1 MSLAEVLWRT
11 HGAWRASWDAVRV
24 GRGFRPSGRIRIDLQ
39 PFRETKLFPWPVG
52 GAKNFPWCAGLVD
65 AAERVSRNRLS
76 FFDLDDVHL
85 GDPIDW
91 HRDHASRRAAPLVV
105 SHRID
110 YRDFAAV
117 GDCKLVWEPNR
128 HHQLVVLARAYRAT
142 GEERFALTLLRQLES
157 WLDANPFGR
166 GMNWRSP
173 LELGIRLITWSCALD
188 LIAPCLDAETPL
200 LSRVADSIYD
210 HSWQI
215 ARNYSRGS
223 SANNH
228 LIGEA
233 AGVFVANSLYSS
245 LPDAARRRDE
255 AARLLESEIER
266 QTYPD
271 GCTREHAFGYH
282 LFVAQFFL
290 VCKRVAECTGQ
301 RFSAAYDERLERMID
316 FAVSMME
323 ASRSLPKL
331 GDSDDGYVLDLGEPV
346 DDYDSWLAIGCRL
359 FARADLAARLE
370 RAPQTAYWLF
380 GPEGTDAVERQRSA
394 APPGAE
400 LSSKAYRD
408 SGYCLLQC
416 GSPSV
421 GDQVSV
427 LFDCAELGYGSIAAH
442 GHADALSVVV
452 RAYGRDLLVD
462 AGTYDYFSYP
472 EWRSYFRSTA
482 AHNTVRIDGRDQS
495 VMLGPFLWGRR
506 ARAELVRFASDG
518 RKTLAQGRHD
528 GYAKLP
534 AAVHHSRTVVLDA
547 EARVVSLVDELEG
560 EGEHDVEL
568 FFHLAPG
575 SVATQIADGAWAIRI
590 GGHTARLELDPALA
604 GSVHAAREGE
614 PAGWV
619 SDAYH
624 RKAASVVIHGRAR
637 LRCPATLRSAIRL
650 PRETGRAAT

>member
-1 MSLAEVLWRT
+1 MSLAEVLWRMQ
-11 HGAWRASWDAVRV
+11 GACRASWDAARV
-24 GRGFRPSGRIRIDLQ
+24 GRGFRPSGRVRIDLQ

-52 GAKNFPWCAGLVD
+52 GAKDSPWCARLVD
-65 AAERVSRNRLS
+65 SAERLSRNRLS

-91 HRDHASRRAAPLVV
+91 HRDHASQRTAPLVV
-105 SHRID
+105 SQRID

-142 GEERFALTLLRQLES
+142 GEERFARALLRQLES
-157 WLDANPFGR
+157 WLDANPFGK

-188 LIAPCLDAETPL
+188 LIAPCLHAETPL

-210 HSWQI
+210 HYWQI

-233 AGVFVANSLYSS
+233 AGVFVAASLYSS
-245 LPDAARRRDE
+245 LPDAARRRAE
-255 AARLLESEIER
+255 AARMLESEIER

-282 LFVAQFFL
+282 LFVAQFF
-290 VCKRVAECTGQ
+290 VICKRVAECTGQ

-359 FARADLAARLE
+359 FARADLGARLE

-380 GPEGTDAVERQRSA
+380 GPEGMDALERERKA
-394 APPGAE
+394 GPAGGK
-400 LSSKAYRD
+400 LSSMAYRD

-442 GHADALSVVV
+442 GHADALSVAV

-495 VMLGPFLWGRR
+495 VMLGPFLWGTR
-506 ARAELVRFASDG
+506 ARAELVRFTSDG
-518 RKTLAQGRHD
+518 RKTVAQGRHD
-528 GYAKLP
+528 GYTKLP
-534 AAVHHSRTVVLDA
+534 AAVHHSRTVELDA
-547 EARVVSLVDELEG
+547 DSRVVSLVDEIEG
-560 EGEHDVEL
+560 DGEHDIEL
-568 FFHLAPG
+568 FFHPAPG
-575 SVATQIADGAWAIRI
+575 CVATQIADGAWAIRI
-590 GGHTARLELDPALA
+590 AGHTARLELDPALVA
-604 GSVHAAREGE
+604 SSRAAREGE

-619 SDAYH
+619 SDGYH
-624 RKAASVVIHGRAR
+624 RKAASTVIYGRAR
-637 LRCPATLRSAIRL
+637 LRCPATLRSVIRL
-650 PRETGRAAT
+650 P